1 MFIENSETDDL
12 HLVSARHPKG
22 SAVEAGYALEIC
34 LDNQQKYK
42 NSQLSLCLGLP
53 VSKVFQVVPDPKEKV
68 HLATC
73 LTEGRT
79 EDPVPDHSGPLTMK

>member
-1 MFIENSETDDL
+1 MICTWSQQDPPPPE
-12 HLVSARHPKG
+12 G
-22 SAVEAGYALEIC
+22 SAVEAGYTLEIC
-34 LDNQQKYK
+34 LDDQQEFKI
-42 NSQLSLCLGLP
+42 SQLSLYFELP

-79 EDPVPDHSGPLTMK
+79 TDPVPGLSGPLTMK

>member
-1 MFIENSETDDL
+1 MICTWSQQDPPPE
-12 HLVSARHPKG
+12 G
-22 SAVEAGYALEIC
+22 SAVEAGYTLEIC
-34 LDNQQKYK
+34 LDDQQEFKI
-42 NSQLSLCLGLP
+42 SQLSLYFELP

-79 EDPVPDHSGPLTMK
+79 TDPVPGLSGPLTMK